1 MSLPRLLVVTD
12 RTQAGKPLEDVVAEV
27 LAAGAEWILFRDKDL
42 EPGARRALAERLAV
56 LTRRA
61 GARLSISRD
70 VALAASLGADLHVQ
84 SPDAVRQARARLGNA
99 LIGLSAHGLADIEAG
114 AASGADYAT
123 LSPIFPSPSKPGYG
137 PPLGP
142 DVFRAAAGVLP
153 LYALGGVTPENAP
166 ACLEAG
172 AAGVAVMG
180 EIMRITPG
188 ARTRAFLAALGAGVG
203 TS

>member
-1 MSLPRLLVVTD
+1 M
-12 RTQAGKPLEDVVAEV
+12 
-27 LAAGAEWILFRDKDL
+27 
-42 EPGARRALAERLAV
+42 
-56 LTRRA
+56 
-61 GARLSISRD
+61 
-70 VALAASLGADLHVQ
+70 
-84 SPDAVRQARARLGNA
+84 
-99 LIGLSAHGLADIEAG
+99 
-114 AASGADYAT
+114 
-123 LSPIFPSPSKPGYG
+123 SPIFPSPSKPGYG

-188 ARTRAFLAALGAGVG
+188 ARTRAFLAARGAGVG